1 MVPVP
6 LHPEPCDDSDRC
18 QGQLGDLFGRPVG
31 TCLSV
36 ELKELSVLA
45 GQLAFSEEKKGGDL
59 NGFLKMYDFRWESY
73 CSAAS

>member
-18 QGQLGDLFGRPVG
+18 QGQLGDLSGRPVG
-31 TCLSV
+31 TCSSV

-45 GQLAFSEEKKGGDL
+45 GLAFSEEKKVGI
-59 NGFLKMYDFRWESY
+59 
-73 CSAAS
+73 